1 MLRRSERRL
10 TRWSARPPRRNAW
23 VNARADACVNASV
36 TASVNASVTA
46 WVTAWVNATTGPIPA
61 CTPCSNLGR
70 ATGDQPMTDR
80 LSGKTA
86 FVTAAGQGIGRATAE
101 AFVREGARVIAT
113 DINAELLADL
123 KRATGCDTQLLDVT
137 DANAVSAAAQA
148 AGPVNVL
155 FNGAG
160 YVHAGTILDC
170 DERAFDFSFDL
181 NVRAMYR
188 MIRAFLPA
196 MLESAE
202 QGRGHGSIINVASVA
217 GSIKGAPNRFVYG
230 TTKAAVIGLTKSV
243 AADFITR
250 GVRCNAICPGT
261 VESPSL
267 RDRISAQAEAS
278 GQTIAQVE
286 AAFTARQPMGRVGR
300 TTEIAALAVYLA
312 SDESGF
318 TTGTAQIIDGGW
330 SN

>member
-1 MLRRSERRL
+1 
-10 TRWSARPPRRNAW
+10 
-23 VNARADACVNASV
+23 
-36 TASVNASVTA
+36 
-46 WVTAWVNATTGPIPA
+46 
-61 CTPCSNLGR
+61 
-70 ATGDQPMTDR
+70 MTDR
-80 LSGKTA
+80 LKGKTA

-113 DINAELLADL
+113 DINEGLLADL
-123 KRATGCDTQLLDVT
+123 AKATGCTTRRLDVT
-137 DANAVSAAAQA
+137 DGNAVLAAAREVGA
-148 AGPVNVL
+148 VNIL

-170 DERAFDFSFDL
+170 DEKAFDFSFDL

-188 MIRAFLPA
+188 VIRAFLPA
-196 MLESAE
+196 MLEH
-202 QGRGHGSIINVASVA
+202 GGGSIINVASVA

-230 TTKAAVIGLTKSV
+230 ATKAAVIGLTKSV

-267 RDRISAQAEAS
+267 QDRIGAQAQAS
-278 GQTIAQVE
+278 GQTIEQVH
-286 AAFTARQPMGRVGR
+286 AAFVARQPMGRVG
-300 TTEIAALAVYLA
+300 TTVEIAALAVYLA
-312 SDESGF
+312 SDEAGF